1 MSSCGIISNFSLKSH
16 MQYWKI
22 FSRYG
27 FLQCYYKKV
36 MENKNFTQSMI
47 IPIEKRKMDVGFGSK
62 SQLKIDEK

>member
-1 MSSCGIISNFSLKSH
+1 

-36 MENKNFTQSMI
+36 TENKNFTQSMI

-62 SQLKIDEK
+62 PQLKIDEK